1 MLFGGF
7 SDSWRETID
16 FTQIGIS
23 IDTLRAIESFSRTGS
38 INSFSVDT
46 LLELIPFANRYECQ
60 KCACDERLASL
71 IATIKDAIAFVEYGL
86 DETTH
91 LLVAA
96 CLQIFLR
103 ELPRLLHNL
112 DVMRLLYSSE
122 GKAWLD
128 SVGHASFM
136 LYYLMNQ
143 VSMEEDMRSNTTV
156 MLLERLSEC
165 ASLGIGK

>member
-1 MLFGGF
+1 M
-7 SDSWRETID
+7 RP
-16 FTQIGIS
+16 
-23 IDTLRAIESFSRTGS
+23 IESFSRTGS

-46 LLELIPFANRYECQ
+46 LLELLPFADRFYCECL

-71 IATIKDAIAFVEYGL
+71 VTTIKDAIAFVEYWL
-86 DETTH
+86 DETAH
-91 LLVAA
+91 LLFAA

-112 DVMRLLYSSE
+112 DVMRLLCSVE
-122 GKAWLD
+122 GKARLD

-143 VSMEEDMRSNTTV
+143 VRWRRT
-156 MLLERLSEC
+156 
-165 ASLGIGK
+165 